1 MPGMQLPRVHQ
12 QRCDLSPLGCPA
24 HAKLVWDISHRD
36 LELMLNEMTPGAR
49 SAVMRYL
56 RAVLFYGIKRGYLR
70 ENPIARLDFAG
81 RPRREVETIPVGQ
94 VAAILNYALE
104 HDLGLLPFLVPG
116 FFAGIRL
123 DGELQKVEWRDVD
136 FSDGVVTL
144 RPEVSQTKRRRFP
157 ELSANAVAWIRAYVA
172 RGGRTSS
179 RIVPFNASQ
188 LRAHRTA
195 DRSAAGITKWPHQG
209 MLHTYRS
216 NWLALHG
223 CRRWLHNLLSMLMNE
238 IVDELD
244 EKLPISVEPCPIVEA
259 LTEIRFEPSV
269 SPDAVFGYAHRAL
282 QGDVY
287 QSHRPSWARNPGS
300 HADLRSHM
308 AVPTA
313 SSA

>member
-1 MPGMQLPRVHQ
+1 MPGMKLPRVHQ

-36 LELMLNEMTPGAR
+36 LEPMLNEMTPGAR

-94 VAAILNYALE
+94 IAAILNYVLE

-116 FFAGIRL
+116 FFAGIQP

-195 DRSAAGITKWPHQG
+195 NRSAAGITKWPHQD

-223 CRRWLHNLLSMLMNE
+223 DINKFVLQSGHDS
-238 IVDELD
+238 VD
-244 EKLPISVEPCPIVEA
+244 
-259 LTEIRFEPSV
+259 TMWRN
-269 SPDAVFGYAHRAL
+269 YHRAAKFE
-282 QGDVY
+282 
-287 QSHRPSWARNPGS
+287 HRPNARACSLKPVLDRLYPVLS
-300 HADLRSHM
+300 RSGTGRK
-308 AVPTA
+308 VPLITIDNM
-313 SSA
+313 